1 MINPGEYEEP
11 NSKLQ
16 EPNKFQIRILK
27 FKIRN
32 EMQSQRRNKIAIV
45 QATENEKAAA
55 K

>member
-27 FKIRN
+27 FEIRN
-32 EMQSQRRNKIAIV
+32 EIQSQRRNEIAIV
-45 QATENEKAAA
+45 RLLK
-55 K
+55 